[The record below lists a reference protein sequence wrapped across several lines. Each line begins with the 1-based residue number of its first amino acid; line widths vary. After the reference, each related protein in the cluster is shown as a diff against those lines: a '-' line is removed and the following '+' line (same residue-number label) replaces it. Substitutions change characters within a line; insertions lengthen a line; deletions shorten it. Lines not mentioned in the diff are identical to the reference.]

1 MKTRTHVVDIAV
13 AATRT
18 CIEVDGVHEPRR
30 GAEVKELPDL
40 AVTKET
46 TRVMV
51 IAFPWHELE
60 V

>member
-1 MKTRTHVVDIAV
+1 MKTRTHVVDMV
-13 AATRT
+13 VSETRT
-18 CIEVDGVHEPRR
+18 CIEVDGVHDPKR
-30 GAEVKELPDL
+30 GAEVKELLDL

-46 TRVMV
+46 ARVMV